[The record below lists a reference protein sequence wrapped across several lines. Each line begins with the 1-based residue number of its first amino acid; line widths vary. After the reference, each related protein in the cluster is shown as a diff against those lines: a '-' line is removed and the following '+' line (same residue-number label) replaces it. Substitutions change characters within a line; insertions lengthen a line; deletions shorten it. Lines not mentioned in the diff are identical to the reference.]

1 MLLPTLAEPGAV
13 REPLAA
19 RPVPRGYE
27 PVESDRHQTRTVT
40 ADAHAAA
47 IIARGGD
54 FVPRSR
60 ATLGRSSPTPR
71 ALAGMAVLHALMM
84 LTPDAPATVQAD
96 PGSPGSI

>member
-1 MLLPTLAEPGAV
+1 MLLPTLAERGAV

-47 IIARGGD
+47 ILARGGD
-54 FVPRSR
+54 FR
-60 ATLGRSSPTPR
+60 ATLKGHLGPLFADAQGACRYGRVTR
-71 ALAGMAVLHALMM
+71 ADDAHA
-84 LTPDAPATVQAD
+84 
-96 PGSPGSI
+96 